1 MKDKPHCI
9 YNIDENGL
17 SPEHTPPKFVGDS
30 DAQSPA
36 VTSERD
42 NTTTII
48 GAGNAGGTQI
58 PPFLVFA
65 GQRMRQELL
74 QGCTPGTSG
83 DVSPTG

>member
-1 MKDKPHCI
+1 LKDKPHCI
-9 YNIDENGL
+9 YNIDEKGL
-17 SPEHTPPKFVGDS
+17 SPEHTPPKVVGDS

-48 GAGNAGGTQI
+48 GAGNAVGTQI
-58 PPFLVFA
+58 PQFIVFA

>member
-9 YNIDENGL
+9 YNIDQKCL
-17 SPEHTPPKFVGDS
+17 SPEHTPPKVIVDS
-30 DAQSPA
+30 SAQSPA

-48 GAGNAGGTQI
+48 GAGNASGTQI

-65 GQRMRQELL
+65 GQHMRQELL
-74 QGCTPGTSG
+74 QGCTPGLVG
-83 DVSPTG
+83 M